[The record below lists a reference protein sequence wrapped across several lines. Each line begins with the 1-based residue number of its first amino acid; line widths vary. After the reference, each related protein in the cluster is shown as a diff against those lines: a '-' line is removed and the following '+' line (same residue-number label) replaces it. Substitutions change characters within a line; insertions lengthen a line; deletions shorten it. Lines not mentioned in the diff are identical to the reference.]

1 MESLNTKQREAV
13 EEVLNGRNILITGPG
28 GTGKSFTIKYIT
40 ELLIENNKYYGL
52 TATTGTASV
61 LIGGQTINSYLGI
74 GLGNSKVSDIIKNII
89 TNKNIRE
96 RIVKLEVLII
106 DEISM
111 LDDKLFEKISEI
123 LSTIRGQLIDKKL
136 AEKPFGGI
144 QMIFVGDFCQLAP
157 VKGLYCF
164 LSKVWEKLDVNI
176 IVLEE
181 LVRQTG
187 DQLFQKILGIVRKGK
202 CTDNIITVLE
212 RLKDTQFS
220 DNIIPTKLYPVNVDV
235 DKINNIEV
243 EKLKKKG
250 YKSSLYKATCSKG
263 NEKTA
268 LNYDIE
274 LTENAQIIITRNIDI
289 SHGLVNGTRGVIKH
303 LGCDYVIIE
312 DVNNNVHTINYYK
325 DIMNKKTSYIMHM
338 PIRTSYA
345 LSIHKSQ
352 GMTIDAVELDL
363 GANIFA
369 YGQTY
374 TALSRAKNLN
384 SIKIISVDKNSFKIN
399 PYVKKFYTNILGK

>member
-74 GLGNSKVSDIIKNII
+74 GLGNGKVSDIIKNII

-250 YKSSLYKATCSKG
+250 YKSSLYKAKCSKG

>member
-1 MESLNTKQREAV
+1 M
-13 EEVLNGRNILITGPG
+13 
-28 GTGKSFTIKYIT
+28 
-40 ELLIENNKYYGL
+40 
-52 TATTGTASV
+52 
-61 LIGGQTINSYLGI
+61 
-74 GLGNSKVSDIIKNII
+74 
-89 TNKNIRE
+89 
-96 RIVKLEVLII
+96 LE
-106 DEISM
+106 DT
-111 LDDKLFEKISEI
+111 LFEKISEI
-123 LSTIRGQLIDKKL
+123 LSTIRGQLIDEKL

-164 LSKVWEKLDVNI
+164 LSKVWEKTEVDI

-181 LVRQTG
+181 LVRQTS
-187 DQLFQKILGIVRKGK
+187 DQLFQKILSIVRKGK

-220 DNIIPTKLYPVNVDV
+220 DSIIPTKLYPVNIDV

-243 EKLKKKG
+243 AKLKEKG

-263 NEKTA
+263 NEKAA

-274 LTENAQIIITRNIDI
+274 LTENSQIIITINIDI
-289 SHGLVNGTRGVIKH
+289 SHGLVNGTRGIIKH
-303 LGCDYVIIE
+303 LGSDYVVIE
-312 DVNNNVHTINYYK
+312 DAYNNVHTINYYK

-369 YGQTY
+369 HGQTY
-374 TALSRAKNLN
+374 TALSRAKSLN

-399 PYVKKFYTNILGK
+399 PYVKKFYTTILGK

>member
-1 MESLNTKQREAV
+1 MELLNTKQREAV
-13 EEVLNGRNILITGPG
+13 DSVLNGRNILITGPG

-40 ELLIENNKYYGL
+40 ELLSEHNKYYGL

-74 GLGNSKVSDIIKNII
+74 GLGNGKVSDIIKNII

-96 RIVKLEVLII
+96 RIVKLDVLII

-111 LDDKLFEKISEI
+111 LEDKLFEKISEI
-123 LSTIRGQLIDKKL
+123 LSTIRGQLIDEKL
-136 AEKPFGGI
+136 YEKPFGGI

-164 LSKVWEKLDVNI
+164 LSKVWEKSDVDI

-220 DNIIPTKLYPVNVDV
+220 DNIIPTKLYPVNIDV
-235 DKINNIEV
+235 DKINNIEI
-243 EKLKKKG
+243 EKLKDKG

-263 NEKTA
+263 NEKAA

-312 DVNNNVHTINYYK
+312 DVNNNIHTINYYK

-363 GANIFA
+363 GENIFA
-369 YGQTY
+369 HGQTY

-384 SIKIISVDKNSFKIN
+384 SIKIINVDKNSFKIN

>member
-13 EEVLNGRNILITGPG
+13 EAVLNGRNILITGPG

-40 ELLIENNKYYGL
+40 ELLNENNKYYGL

-74 GLGNSKVSDIIKNII
+74 GLGNGKVSDIIKNII

-96 RIVKLEVLII
+96 RIVKLDVLII

-111 LDDKLFEKISEI
+111 LEDTLFEKISNI
-123 LSTIRGQLIDKKL
+123 LSTIRGQLIDENL
-136 AEKPFGGI
+136 ADKPFGGI

-164 LSKVWEKLDVNI
+164 LSKVWEKLDIDI

-187 DQLFQKILGIVRKGK
+187 DQLFQKILSIVRKGK

-212 RLKDTQFS
+212 RLKDTQFTE
-220 DNIIPTKLYPVNVDV
+220 NIIPTKLYPVNIDV

-243 EKLKKKG
+243 LKLKDIG
-250 YKSSLYKATCSKG
+250 YKSCVYKATCSKG
-263 NEKTA
+263 NEKAA
-268 LNYDIE
+268 LNYNVE

-289 SHGLVNGTRGVIKH
+289 SNGLVNGTRGIIKH
-303 LGCDYVIIE
+303 LGSESVTIE
-312 DVNNNVHTINYYK
+312 DVNNNIHTINYYK
-325 DIMNKKTSYIMHM
+325 DIMNKKSSYIMHM

-363 GANIFA
+363 GVNIFA
-369 YGQTY
+369 HGQTY
-374 TALSRAKNLN
+374 TALSRAKSLN
-384 SIKIISVDKNSFKIN
+384 SIKIINVDKNSFKIN
-399 PYVKKFYTNILGK
+399 PYVKKFYSTILGK

>member
-13 EEVLNGRNILITGPG
+13 DAVLNGRNILITGPG

-40 ELLIENNKYYGL
+40 ELLNENNKYYGL

-74 GLGNSKVSDIIKNII
+74 GLGNGKVSDIIKNII

-96 RIVKLEVLII
+96 RIVKLDVLII

-111 LDDKLFEKISEI
+111 LEDTLFEKISGI
-123 LSTIRGQLIDKKL
+123 LSTIRGQLIDENL
-136 AEKPFGGI
+136 ADKPFGGI
-144 QMIFVGDFCQLAP
+144 QMIFVGDFCQLPP

-164 LSKVWEKLDVNI
+164 LSKVWEKLDIDI

-181 LVRQTG
+181 LVRQSR
-187 DQLFQKILGIVRKGK
+187 DQLFQKILSIVRKGK
-202 CTDNIITVLE
+202 YTDNIITVLE
-212 RLKDTQFS
+212 RLKDTQFTE
-220 DNIIPTKLYPVNVDV
+220 NIIPTKLYPVNIDV

-243 EKLKKKG
+243 LKLKDKG
-250 YKSSLYKATCSKG
+250 YKSCVYKATCSKG
-263 NEKTA
+263 NEKAA
-268 LNYDIE
+268 LNYNVE

-289 SHGLVNGTRGVIKH
+289 SNGLVNGTRGIIKH
-303 LGCDYVIIE
+303 LGSESVTIE
-312 DVNNNVHTINYYK
+312 DVNNNIHTINYYK

-363 GANIFA
+363 GVNIFA
-369 YGQTY
+369 HGQTY
-374 TALSRAKNLN
+374 TALSRAKSLN
-384 SIKIISVDKNSFKIN
+384 SIKIINVDKNSFKIN
-399 PYVKKFYTNILGK
+399 PYVKKFYSTILGK

>member
-13 EEVLNGRNILITGPG
+13 DAVLNGRNILITGPG

-40 ELLIENNKYYGL
+40 ELLNENNKYYGL

-74 GLGNSKVSDIIKNII
+74 GLGNGKVSDIIKNII
-89 TNKNIRE
+89 TNKNIRD
-96 RIVKLEVLII
+96 RIVKLDVLII

-111 LDDKLFEKISEI
+111 LEDTLFEKISDI
-123 LSTIRGQLIDKKL
+123 LSTIRGQLIDEKL
-136 AEKPFGGI
+136 ADKPFGGI

-164 LSKVWEKLDVNI
+164 LSKVWEKLDIDI

-187 DQLFQKILGIVRKGK
+187 DQLFQKILSIVRKGK

-212 RLKDTQFS
+212 RLKDTQFTE
-220 DNIIPTKLYPVNVDV
+220 NIIPTKLYPVNIDV

-243 EKLKKKG
+243 LKLKNIG
-250 YKSSLYKATCSKG
+250 YKSCVYKATCSKG
-263 NEKTA
+263 NEKAA
-268 LNYDIE
+268 LNYNVE

-289 SHGLVNGTRGVIKH
+289 SNGLVNGTRGIIKH
-303 LGCDYVIIE
+303 LGSESVTIE
-312 DVNNNVHTINYYK
+312 DVNNNIHTINYYK

-338 PIRTSYA
+338 PIRISYA

-363 GANIFA
+363 GVNIFA
-369 YGQTY
+369 HGQTY
-374 TALSRAKNLN
+374 TALSRAKSLN
-384 SIKIISVDKNSFKIN
+384 SIKIINVDKNSFKIN
-399 PYVKKFYTNILGK
+399 PYVKKFYSTILGK

>member
-1 MESLNTKQREAV
+1 MELLNTKQREAV
-13 EEVLNGRNILITGPG
+13 DAVLNGRNILITGPG

-40 ELLIENNKYYGL
+40 ELLSENNKYYGL

-74 GLGNSKVSDIIKNII
+74 GLGNGKVSDIVKNII

-96 RIVKLEVLII
+96 RIIKLDVLII

-111 LDDKLFEKISEI
+111 LEDTLFEKISVI

-164 LSKVWEKLDVNI
+164 LSKIWEKLEVDI

-212 RLKDTQFS
+212 KLKDTQFS
-220 DNIIPTKLYPVNVDV
+220 DNIIPTKLYPVNIDV

-243 EKLKKKG
+243 GKLKDRG

-263 NEKTA
+263 NEKVA

-289 SHGLVNGTRGVIKH
+289 SQGLVNGTRGIIKH
-303 LGCDYVIIE
+303 LGSDYVVIE
-312 DVNNNVHTINYYK
+312 DVNNNVHNINYYK
-325 DIMNKKTSYIMHM
+325 DIINKKTSYIMHM

-369 YGQTY
+369 HGQTY
-374 TALSRAKNLN
+374 TALSRAKSLN

-399 PYVKKFYTNILGK
+399 PYVKKFYTTILGK